1 MSLNKIIRKSL
12 QISLIFLLV
21 ISCSDK
27 ENKMPVLDFQNK
39 TKLLEAVKKHFDKN
53 SNIAFGGV
61 FDETGK
67 QTVIVGREIENS
79 EDWGLKFTQ
88 LEIVDNEFKVKYE
101 TDLLDG
107 SFKQGFIDKIK
118 FSSFDTELIYYN
130 SRDYYL
136 GSGGGE
142 IFSYIIDFE
151 AKQVY
156 YAHLVIEPS
165 TSVSLFISENTGNKE
180 IRNFF
185 VLTFK
190 KDYPNLKLVDDD
202 IIID

>member
-1 MSLNKIIRKSL
+1 
-12 QISLIFLLV
+12 
-21 ISCSDK
+21 
-27 ENKMPVLDFQNK
+27 
-39 TKLLEAVKKHFDKN
+39 
-53 SNIAFGGV
+53 
-61 FDETGK
+61 
-67 QTVIVGREIENS
+67 
-79 EDWGLKFTQ
+79 
-88 LEIVDNEFKVKYE
+88 
-101 TDLLDG
+101 LLDG

>member
-67 QTVIVGREIENS
+67 QNVIVGREIENS

-107 SFKQGFIDKIK
+107 SFKQSFIDKIK